1 MHDEDLFVDLK
12 LNYMNDQDREIQ
24 MMFANPEGYAPQKKG
39 REFDSMPFFLSDEFK
54 SILEDKIKGTSGPS
68 DQPMS
73 LGGT

>member
-1 MHDEDLFVDLK
+1 
-12 LNYMNDQDREIQ
+12 